1 MIEVEHLSKNY
12 GQIPA
17 ISDVSFS
24 IERGEILGF
33 LGPNGAGKTTT
44 MRILTCFLPATSG
57 AARVAG
63 YDVFTESLEVRKRI
77 GYLPERVP
85 LYKDMTTDGYLNF
98 AARLKGVPARSRKE
112 KIEEVKESCGIR
124 EISGRYIG
132 KLSRGYAQRV
142 GIAQALL
149 NDPEVLILDEPTVGL
164 DPKQIIEIRNL
175 IKNLAGKKTIILSTH
190 ILPEVSMICDTVA
203 IINEGRIVAK
213 DAIGSLGTE
222 PQLKIC
228 LTIKEEPDVSS
239 EKILSAISSVGGVEK
254 AQAVPGA
261 PAPAG
266 EGMRFEVVIRPG
278 ADPRAKLAAAVV
290 ENGWQLMELRQ
301 EKHSL
306 EDIFIEATAREAEV
320 ES

>member
-1 MIEVEHLSKNY
+1 MIEVERLSKNY

-24 IERGEILGF
+24 VERGEILGF

-239 EKILSAISSVGGVEK
+239 EKVLSAISSVGGVEK

>member
-24 IERGEILGF
+24 VERGEILGF

-63 YDVFTESLEVRKRI
+63 YDVFTDSLEVRKRI

-228 LTIKEEPDVSS
+228 LTIKEEPDVSA
-239 EKILSAISSVGGVEK
+239 EKVLSAISSVGGVEK
-254 AQAVPGA
+254 ATAAPRG

-266 EGMRFEVVIRPG
+266 EGMRFEVVTRSG
-278 ADPRAKLAAAVV
+278 ADPCAKLAAAVV
-290 ENGWQLMELRQ
+290 GNGWQLMELRQ